1 MSKVWY
7 ITGASKGLGLSL
19 VNYLLAQGEQVAATS
34 RSKEELAATV
44 GQHTSFL
51 PLQVDLTKES
61 DIAASIT
68 EAHRHFGQLDVIV
81 NNAGF
86 GIAGAI
92 EELST
97 EEITRS
103 IQINL
108 LANIHVIR
116 YAMPHLRKQRSGHII
131 NISSIGGFT
140 GALGWGMYSASK
152 FAVIGYTET
161 LAQDIKELGIK
172 ATVVAPGGFRTSFL
186 TADALTVA
194 ANRIED
200 YTAVHASHQRY
211 FDMDGKQLGDPQKAA
226 RVLYELVADP
236 EPPVVLFIGSDA
248 YSRASQKIDQQRE
261 NLEKYKTI
269 TLSTDF

>member
-7 ITGASKGLGLSL
+7 ITGASKGLGLAL
-19 VNYLLAQGEQVAATS
+19 VQYLLKEGEQVAATS
-34 RSKEELAATV
+34 RNKQELANTV
-44 GQHTSFL
+44 GDQEAFL
-51 PLQVDLTKES
+51 PLQVDLTRES
-61 DIAASIT
+61 DIAASIAET
-68 EAHRHFGQLDVIV
+68 YRHFGKLDIIV

-97 EEITRS
+97 DEITRS

-116 YAMPHLRKQRSGHII
+116 YAMPYLRKQRSGHII
-131 NISSIGGFT
+131 NISSIGGFA
-140 GALGWGMYSASK
+140 GALGWSMYSASK

-172 ATVVAPGGFRTSFL
+172 ATAIAPGGFRTSFL
-186 TADALTVA
+186 AAESLTVA
-194 ANRIED
+194 VNQIED

-211 FDMDGKQLGDPQKAA
+211 FEMHEKQIGDPEKAA

-248 YSRASQKIDQQRE
+248 YNRASQKIDQQRD
-261 NLEKYKTI
+261 NLEKYKAI

>member
-7 ITGASKGLGLSL
+7 VTGASKGLGLAL
-19 VNYLLAQGEQVAATS
+19 VQYLLKEGEQVSATS
-34 RSKEELAATV
+34 RNKQELANAV
-44 GQHTSFL
+44 GRHDAFL
-51 PLQVDLTKES
+51 PLQVDLTKET
-61 DIAASIT
+61 DIAASIAET
-68 EAHRHFGQLDVIV
+68 HRHFGGLDIVV

-97 EEITRS
+97 DEIMRS

-116 YAMPHLRKQRSGHII
+116 YAMPYLRKQRSGHII

-140 GALGWGMYSASK
+140 GALGWSMYSASK

-172 ATVVAPGGFRTSFL
+172 ATVIAPGGFRTSFL
-186 TADALTVA
+186 AAESLTVSA
-194 ANRIED
+194 GRIED
-200 YTAVHASHQRY
+200 YTAVHANQQRY
-211 FDMDGKQLGDPQKAA
+211 FDMHEKQIGDPEKAA
-226 RVLYELVADP
+226 RVMFDLVADP
-236 EPPVVLFIGSDA
+236 EPPILLFIGSDA
-248 YSRASQKIDQQRE
+248 YNRASQKIDQLRE
-261 NLEKYKTI
+261 NLEKYKAI
-269 TLSTDF
+269 ALSTDF